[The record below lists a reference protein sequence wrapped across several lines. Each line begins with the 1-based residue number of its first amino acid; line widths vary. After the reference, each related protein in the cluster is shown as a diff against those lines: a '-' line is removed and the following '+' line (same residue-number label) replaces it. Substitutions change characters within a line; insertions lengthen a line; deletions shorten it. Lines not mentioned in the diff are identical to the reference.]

1 VNPAG
6 QAIKAILYSSMQYR
20 SVATSLMT
28 AIERQFVCSD
38 GITLASLY
46 YRGTSSSLTMGNRI
60 GSTSTITPP
69 NISTSF
75 PPQNSDT
82 NRSSTN
88 SSRKVLCL
96 HGWLDNAA
104 SFHMV
109 APELIRRG
117 SVSEVIALD
126 LPGHGMSSHKSA
138 DCPPQLLADY
148 IFYIADVIQQLHW
161 CKGREF
167 GATTTT
173 TTTNDSPKIPSPSG
187 EERNKEESHTRVTLI
202 GHSMGAA
209 LSVLFAS
216 CFPETVESIV
226 LLDGFAPL
234 PKDARDISSHIRR
247 AVETRLA
254 TNQRL
259 YPQYSGGPT
268 ISTSTTTSTTNTYPI
283 QEESTSIHLSS
294 SRSHH
299 TKKVYHNIHKAV
311 EARLKTATSS
321 PGNQYISKEAAYA
334 LVKRATIP
342 VTNSHVTSTS
352 SGNGQYDDEDDDVPV
367 QFRHDPRLY
376 WPSMQYLTTEQ
387 VEAVLTD
394 VRCPVCLLMAKDGW
408 PIDTIIQRKIVDHLL
423 KPKMYQTL
431 PGSHHFHADPDAS
444 VAVVNSIEQFFN
456 LPL

>member
-1 VNPAG
+1 
-6 QAIKAILYSSMQYR
+6 MQYR

-46 YRGTSSSLTMGNRI
+46 YHRGTSSSLMMGDRI
-60 GSTSTITPP
+60 SSSIITPP
-69 NISTSF
+69 NIATTSS
-75 PPQNSDT
+75 PPPSSDT
-82 NRSSTN
+82 NRS

-117 SVSEVIALD
+117 CVSDVIALD
-126 LPGHGMSSHKSA
+126 LPGHGMSSHKSP

-148 IFYIADVIQQLHW
+148 VFYIADVIQQLHW
-161 CKGREF
+161 CKGSRELN
-167 GATTTT
+167 AA
-173 TTTNDSPKIPSPSG
+173 TNDGIPK
-187 EERNKEESHTRVTLI
+187 NKEESHRKVTLM

-216 CFPETVESIV
+216 CFPEMVESIV

-259 YPQYSGGPT
+259 YPQY
-268 ISTSTTTSTTNTYPI
+268 TSTTSSTSSTYPI
-283 QEESTSIHLSS
+283 QEESTSTHLSS
-294 SRSHH
+294 SRSHT

-342 VTNSHVTSTS
+342 VTNSHVTTASSTH
-352 SGNGQYDDEDDDVPV
+352 GPYHDDDEDANVPV

-408 PIDTIIQRKIVDHLL
+408 PIDTNIQRKIVDHLL

-431 PGSHHFHADPDAS
+431 PGSHHFHADPDTS
-444 VAVVNSIEQFFN
+444 IAVVNSIEQFFN
-456 LPL
+456 FPL